1 MAIMPMM
8 GLMMQSDSIRQ
19 LPEIHSRSPWSQSLR
34 TTRRASP
41 DLKEISS
48 SASEKPSHQF
58 GLEPSGDRPDIGY
71 ARSDVAVVNPGNSFS
86 GWVRIRFD
94 QPDIAIEP
102 FTRIRA
108 LTRGIAICPW
118 RKEQLIMP

>member
-34 TTRRASP
+34 TIRRASP

-48 SASEKPSHQF
+48 SASEKPSRQF
-58 GLEPSGDRPDIGY
+58 GSG
-71 ARSDVAVVNPGNSFS
+71 RSAMDVISVTP
-86 GWVRIRFD
+86 VRMW
-94 QPDIAIEP
+94 
-102 FTRIRA
+102 
-108 LTRGIAICPW
+108 LS
-118 RKEQLIMP
+118 